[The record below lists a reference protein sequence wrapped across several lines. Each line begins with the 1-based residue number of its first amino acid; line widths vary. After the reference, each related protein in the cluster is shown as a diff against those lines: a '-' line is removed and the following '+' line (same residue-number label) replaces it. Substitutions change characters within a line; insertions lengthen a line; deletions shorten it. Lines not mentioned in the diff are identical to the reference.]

1 MSPMK
6 NTKKTNIPDNL
17 SSAEQLKEFREKHPL
32 IYAVEAKKRRQKFA
46 NSSIVNSIAD
56 EVESYINE
64 GPRRG
69 EDAEIFKLVQQE
81 AIYLRQIIEEIRRAR
96 ADSKLERLENL
107 CYDLAINYQ
116 NSLLYQDRT
125 EALMSEFSRKKST
138 NTGLAKSL
146 KKRTAGKKD
155 KQDEL
160 TRFVKNELGKDP
172 KISNKELLRKA
183 ETGGI
188 GGDYTES
195 TLMKHI
201 KDEAAKERRKIRSKN

>member
-1 MSPMK
+1 
-6 NTKKTNIPDNL
+6 
-17 SSAEQLKEFREKHPL
+17 
-32 IYAVEAKKRRQKFA
+32 
-46 NSSIVNSIAD
+46 
-56 EVESYINE
+56 
-64 GPRRG
+64 
-69 EDAEIFKLVQQE
+69 
-81 AIYLRQIIEEIRRAR
+81 
-96 ADSKLERLENL
+96 
-107 CYDLAINYQ
+107 
-116 NSLLYQDRT
+116 
-125 EALMSEFSRKKST
+125 MSEFSRKKST

-183 ETGGI
+183 EAGGI

>member
-1 MSPMK
+1 
-6 NTKKTNIPDNL
+6 
-17 SSAEQLKEFREKHPL
+17 
-32 IYAVEAKKRRQKFA
+32 
-46 NSSIVNSIAD
+46 
-56 EVESYINE
+56 
-64 GPRRG
+64 
-69 EDAEIFKLVQQE
+69 LVQQE

-183 ETGGI
+183 EAGGI